1 MPRTDETNRDGAAT
15 QTRPSTNGRRPRW
28 RLRLRSGGRRD
39 RAWEARHW
47 LHRENADKNETMLL
61 EEYKTLRSEVTTSM
75 QSQQSTLTFGAATL
89 GILFAAASQASN
101 TGFRDMLLLVFVPFL
116 SYLVLTIWL
125 AEVLRMMRAGM
136 FLVRIEKRLD
146 EQHGIGALTWES
158 TVFHGRFGRGP
169 GAFLHDPDRFRTLAI
184 TLLFLAVAGVAIVMG
199 WDAAPGFSWQ
209 RIVAV
214 GGAATC
220 VVVLLWL
227 GRLRRQQ
234 MDQLLL
240 PVLRKGAQGEA
251 IDRLHGCLRRHG
263 FDPDAGDAFGD
274 ATERAVRK
282 FQRSRKIEP
291 DGVVGIMT
299 WAGLLEPKE
308 DGDSGAATLS
318 KLLNPTADA

>member
-1 MPRTDETNRDGAAT
+1 MPWPTD
-15 QTRPSTNGRRPRW
+15 GRRLRW
-28 RLRLRSGGRRD
+28 SLPLRSEGRRD

-47 LHRENADKNETMLL
+47 LHRENVDKNETILL

-75 QSQQSTLTFGAATL
+75 QSQQSTLTFGSATL

-101 TGFRDMLLLVFVPFL
+101 TAFRDMLLLVFVPFL

-136 FLVRIEKRLD
+136 FLMRIEKRLD

-169 GAFLHDPDRFRTLAI
+169 GALLHDPDRFRTLAI

-214 GGAATC
+214 AGAATC
-220 VVVLLWL
+220 LLVLLWL
-227 GRLRRQQ
+227 GWLRRQQ

-240 PVLRKGAQGEA
+240 PVLRRGAQGEA
-251 IDRLHGCLRRHG
+251 IDRLQRCLRRHG
-263 FDPDAGDAFGD
+263 FDPGAEEAFGE
-274 ATERAVRK
+274 ATEQAVRE

-299 WAGLLEPKE
+299 WARLLEPAE
-308 DGDSGAATLS
+308 EAGSGAGALV
-318 KLLNPTADA
+318 KLLHPSG